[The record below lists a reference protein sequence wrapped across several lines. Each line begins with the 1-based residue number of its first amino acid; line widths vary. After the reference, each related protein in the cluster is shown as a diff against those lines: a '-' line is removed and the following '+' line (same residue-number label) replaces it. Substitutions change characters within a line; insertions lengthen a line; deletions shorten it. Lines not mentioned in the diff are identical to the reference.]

1 MVQKLFDSSGNYRG
15 FLDGGNIYNTEG
27 RFVGFLDQDG
37 DVYTSN
43 GDFVGIIINACV
55 AEDPLRTKLPKGAR
69 FAPAMKPTTAV
80 GRGPILLPAR
90 YRDGFHKL
98 EQQI

>member
-1 MVQKLFDSSGNYRG
+1 MVKQLFDSSGNYRG
-15 FLDGGNIYNTEG
+15 FLDGGNIYNTTG
-27 RFVGFLDQDG
+27 RFVGFLDSEG

-43 GDFVGIIINACV
+43 GDFVGVIINDCI
-55 AEDPLRTKLPKGAR
+55 AEDTFRTKIPKGAR

-90 YRDGFHKL
+90 YRDGFDRL
-98 EQQI
+98 EG